1 MNHAQKQ
8 VVWSGA
14 IVAALLGIAAARELN
29 KPGANCR
36 DKVHSYTDGRGRI
49 IHAKSTVCR

>member
-14 IVAALLGIAAARELN
+14 IVAAVLGAAAVRELS

-36 DKVHSYTDGRGRI
+36 DEVRSYVDHRGRV
-49 IHAKSTVCR
+49 IHAKSTNCD

>member
-1 MNHAQKQ
+1 MNHAQRQ

-14 IVAALLGIAAARELN
+14 IVAALLAAAAARELS

-36 DKVHSYTDGRGRI
+36 DKVHSYADGRGRT
-49 IHAKSTVCR
+49 IHAKSSVCE

>member
-14 IVAALLGIAAARELN
+14 IVAALLGAAAARELS
-29 KPGANCR
+29 KPGSNCR
-36 DKVHSYTDGRGRI
+36 DDVRSYVDHRGRV
-49 IHAKSTVCR
+49 IHAKSIVCD